1 MHYNFTDIWNCTII
15 STDTLYT
22 SRLPY
27 FGNIIIILYSEK
39 DKKISIRGRNR
50 SVQNAVKFLSSWI
63 SLLSHIIIHSGSWNI
78 AKVLWIVIGYIFC
91 KKEYYYEL
99 AKLKMVS
106 LLSNSCSLME
116 GGWNIFCLFK
126 IVLHFVPQL
135 KSTEYLSRTE
145 ENVSKYKMSY

>member
-1 MHYNFTDIWNCTII
+1 MHYNFTDSWNCTII
-15 STDTLYT
+15 STETLYT

-78 AKVLWIVIGYIFC
+78 AKVLWILIGYIFC

-106 LLSNSCSLME
+106 LISNSCFNGRWLKHILLIKNCFTFCSTAQIN
-116 GGWNIFCLFK
+116 WIFVKNGRKRF
-126 IVLHFVPQL
+126 
-135 KSTEYLSRTE
+135 
-145 ENVSKYKMSY
+145 